1 MNNNN
6 INAEEM
12 QKVEQL
18 KKEVLRKLLSKEAM
32 ERLARLR
39 LVKSEL
45 AAQLELYL
53 VQLYQSG
60 TITKAIT
67 DEELKVLLTKLN
79 TKKEFK
85 IIR

>member
-1 MNNNN
+1 MNNN

-67 DEELKVLLTKLN
+67 DEELKAILTKL
-79 TKKEFK
+79 TAKKEFK